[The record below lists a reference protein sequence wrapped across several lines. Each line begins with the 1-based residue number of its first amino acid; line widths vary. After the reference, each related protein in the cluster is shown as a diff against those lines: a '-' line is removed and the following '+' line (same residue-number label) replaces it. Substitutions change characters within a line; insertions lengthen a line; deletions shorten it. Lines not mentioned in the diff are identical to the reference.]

1 VVARRTGRHTDFHDD
16 GATVITFVTPSTTT
30 PGTLPGELM
39 EAETAM
45 RRLSVFIL
53 GLSVLAVGCGSTNPA
68 EPAPGAGTIT
78 TSTFTV
84 PLSSANE
91 VPPIT
96 NADQSAAGTATI
108 ALTVTRSDAG
118 NITSATAN
126 IQIAV
131 TGFPAGTVVTDA
143 HVHNAAAG
151 TNGSIFVNAGLT
163 SGELTL
169 VNGSGSVTKNGINVP
184 ADRAAAI
191 LNNPAGHY
199 FNVHTALN
207 PDGAIRGQLAGGG
220 ATVDA
225 GTPVP
230 Y

>member
-1 VVARRTGRHTDFHDD
+1 
-16 GATVITFVTPSTTT
+16 
-30 PGTLPGELM
+30 
-39 EAETAM
+39 M
-45 RRLSVFIL
+45 RRVLVFIL
-53 GLSVLAVGCGSTNPA
+53 GLSVLAVGCGSTSPT
-68 EPAPGAGTIT
+68 EPSAGTGTRT

-84 PLSSANE
+84 PLSPANE
-91 VPPIT
+91 VPAVT
-96 NADQSAAGTATI
+96 NADGTAAGTATI
-108 ALTVTRSDAG
+108 ALTVTRNVSG
-118 NITSATAN
+118 EITSATAN
-126 IQIAV
+126 IDISV

-143 HVHNAAAG
+143 HLHNAPAG
-151 TNGSIFVNAGLT
+151 ASGSVFVSAGLA

-169 VNGSGSVTKNGINVP
+169 VNGSGSVTKSGINVP

-220 ATVDA
+220 AALDP
-225 GTPVP
+225 GTPTP